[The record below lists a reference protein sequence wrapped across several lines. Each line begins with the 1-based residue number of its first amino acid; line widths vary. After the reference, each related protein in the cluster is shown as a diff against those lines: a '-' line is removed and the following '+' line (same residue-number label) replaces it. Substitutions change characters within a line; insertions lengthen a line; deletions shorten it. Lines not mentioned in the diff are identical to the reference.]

1 MAPEPAARAGGR
13 GAAEGAGRTA
23 LRGLRPRPEGG
34 RRGAESERARG
45 DGFRVAGGRFQDR
58 DCGEIGGVGGCGG
71 FHSYA
76 DCLK

>member
-1 MAPEPAARAGGR
+1 MKA
-13 GAAEGAGRTA
+13 
-23 LRGLRPRPEGG
+23 PEGG

-58 DCGEIGGVGGCGG
+58 DCGEMGGDGGCGG